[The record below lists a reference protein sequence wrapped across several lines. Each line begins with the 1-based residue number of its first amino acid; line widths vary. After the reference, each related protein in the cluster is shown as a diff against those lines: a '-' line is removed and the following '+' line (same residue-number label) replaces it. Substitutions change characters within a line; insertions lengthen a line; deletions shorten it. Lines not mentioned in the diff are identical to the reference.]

1 MRSMLVA
8 LLCICATAW
17 AVATTVTVNGKTV
30 TVPVIKQ
37 NGKVFVDIAALA
49 KLLGGS
55 ATFNAGAD
63 AVALSLPSGGIGS
76 IGASELPGEDGKL
89 GTIYTLRKHEPV
101 FFCLQ
106 SVEYSTTPVALDGG
120 LYMPNPDEKLLVLHF
135 TVQNPNQKEDLLA
148 RNHILRIIAVDSTD
162 TNITC
167 DGWGNP
173 ETHASIDIR
182 LKPAQKISC
191 YAVIPVPA
199 KNPVPKL
206 IIQPDWNNDG
216 GVLRFDLHGKVKP
229 LTAPYADPAD
239 ASGATPLTEVPAEC
253 NKPYPFA
260 SLEVTLQKME
270 YTTTVRSDDKLKD
283 GERALMLTWH
293 VKNLHPDKEQ
303 IRDSTFSRKLV
314 SVDGEELA
322 CNSDVLFPSSL
333 RPVDQAIP
341 PGGELTLKCYF
352 KVPKD
357 FAPKALKFKQNW
369 YRGARTYLYP
379 VQAN

>member
-1 MRSMLVA
+1 VLM
-8 LLCICATAW
+8 
-17 AVATTVTVNGKTV
+17 
-30 TVPVIKQ
+30 
-37 NGKVFVDIAALA
+37 

-55 ATFNAGAD
+55 ALFNAGAD
-63 AVALSLPSGGIGS
+63 ALAISLPTGGIGS
-76 IGASELPGEDGKL
+76 LGASELPGEDGKL

-106 SVEYSTTPVALDGG
+106 SVEYSLTPVALDSG

-148 RNHILRIIAVDSTD
+148 RNRMLRIIAVDSTD

-173 ETHASIDIR
+173 DTHASIDIR

-191 YAVIPVPA
+191 YAAISVPA
-199 KNPVPKL
+199 KGFVPKL
-206 IIQPDWNNDG
+206 IVQPDWDNDG
-216 GVLRFDLHGKVKP
+216 GVLRYDLHGKVKP
-229 LTAPYADPAD
+229 LVAPYADPAD
-239 ASGATPLTEVPAEC
+239 ATGATALATVPAEL

-270 YTTTVRSDDKLKD
+270 YTTTIRSDDKLKD

-293 VKNLHPDKEQ
+293 VKNLHPDKER
-303 IRDSTFSRKLV
+303 IRDMAFSRTLL

-322 CNSDVLFPSSL
+322 CNSDVLFASSL
-333 RPVDQAIP
+333 RVVDQTMP
-341 PGGELTLKCYF
+341 TGGELTLRCYF

-357 FAPKALKFKQNW
+357 FTPKAVKIKQNW
-369 YRGARTYLYP
+369 YRGARTYVYP
-379 VQAN
+379 VPANLAP